1 MMPDFASHLA
11 LAQMDI
17 GPFAPKPTSFE
28 GDQQEAA
35 VELWASPDGRI
46 SLGVWECT
54 PGRFTAD
61 RSTSTEFCHFLS
73 GRIEMTHED
82 GRVQVFGP
90 GDAITLPQGW
100 KGIWRVV
107 ERVRKIYVITQG

>member
-1 MMPDFASHLA
+1 MMPDFATHLA
-11 LAQMDI
+11 MATIDI
-17 GPFAPKPTSFE
+17 GPFAPKPTSIE

-35 VELWASPDGRI
+35 VELWASPDGRV
-46 SLGVWECT
+46 SLGLWECT

-61 RSTSTEFCHFLS
+61 RSASTEFCHFLS

-82 GRVQVFGP
+82 GSVQAFGP

-100 KGIWRVV
+100 KGVWRVV
-107 ERVRKIYVITQG
+107 EHVRKIYVITQG